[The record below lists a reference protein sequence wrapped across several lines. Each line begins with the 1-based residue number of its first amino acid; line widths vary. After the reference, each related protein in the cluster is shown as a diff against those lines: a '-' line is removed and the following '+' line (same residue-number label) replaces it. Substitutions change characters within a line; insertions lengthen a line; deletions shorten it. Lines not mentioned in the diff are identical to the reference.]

1 MENVTETAHIDPRW
15 QDRPGWRLSKR
26 TGTGMAQAKIS
37 VNLYP
42 IQRRTQ
48 NGKEQDAKIRFDC
61 ERE

>member
-1 MENVTETAHIDPRW
+1 
-15 QDRPGWRLSKR
+15 
-26 TGTGMAQAKIS
+26 MAQAKIG

-48 NGKEQDAKIRFDC
+48 NGKEQDAKSGFDC